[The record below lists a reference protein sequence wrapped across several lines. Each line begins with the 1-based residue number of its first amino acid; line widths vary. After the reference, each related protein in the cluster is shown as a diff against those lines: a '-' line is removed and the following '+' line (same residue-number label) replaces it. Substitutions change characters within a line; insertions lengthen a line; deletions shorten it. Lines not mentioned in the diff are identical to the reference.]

1 MSNPAVDIDG
11 DLILVG
17 QQGTIQGAVTSD
29 SASPGFGV
37 NSSVTFVTILGD
49 TFTCKAGD
57 LDTPDDP
64 QIPANPGRTAD
75 GNAFALNDQAVVN
88 GKIIAVTNGPWG
100 ITGQVTVLTD
110 FSLTS
115 VTVFSGAVQVNG

>member
-1 MSNPAVDIDG
+1 MNAATDIDG
-11 DLILVG
+11 DLVLVG
-17 QQGTIQGAVTSD
+17 QQATIHGAVTAD

-37 NSSVTFVTILGD
+37 NSSVTVVTILGD

-75 GNAFALNDQAVVN
+75 GNAFALFDQVTVE
-88 GKIIAVTNGPWG
+88 GQVTAVTNGPWG
-100 ITGQVTVLTD
+100 ITGQVTVKTD
-110 FSLTS
+110 FSGTS
-115 VTVFSGAVQVNG
+115 VTVASGT